1 MRSVRLLDGQARRA
15 LAAADVVL
23 VASGTATLETALFK
37 RPMVV
42 AYRLGAITA
51 FLLRTLG
58 LVKIQHFSQPNL
70 LAGKELVPEFFQ
82 EAAIAGESR
91 ECAGALARASRGGRA
106 SAAGIRRDPHPAAVR
121 WRRARRGRSRRAARG
136 SGGAGMKLRV
146 RLRVAGVDEAG
157 RGPLAGPVVAAAVIL
172 NPARPIRG
180 LADSKVLEPE
190 ERERLAVADS

>member
-1 MRSVRLLDGQARRA
+1 MPQVRMLDGQARRA

-82 EAAIAGESR
+82 EAATPGESR
-91 ECAGALARASRGGRA
+91 ECARALARASRGRGA
-106 SAAGIRRDPHPAAVR
+106 SAAGIRARSTTRLRCDGAERAAD
-121 WRRARRGRSRRAARG
+121 RSRPPARDARASA
-136 SGGAGMKLRV
+136 AMKLRV

-157 RGPLAGPVVAAAVIL
+157 RGPLAGPGGGGGRDPQSGASHPRARRLEGARTRGARAA
-172 NPARPIRG
+172 RRC
-180 LADSKVLEPE
+180 
-190 ERERLAVADS
+190 

>member
-1 MRSVRLLDGQARRA
+1 MVTPALRDLFAARCAVHAPHANVRMLDGQARRA

-58 LVKIQHFSQPNL
+58 LVKIKHFSQPNL

-82 EAAIAGESR
+82 EAASPENLAN
-91 ECAGALARASRGGRA
+91 ALARWLTSGDWQGVRFE
-106 SAAGIRRDPHPAAVR
+106 IRRHDNIVFYLPDDLRTNRKEYVVVIRVLHSDQFDLPLDEKQLQTVKEIETRLKELGCPKDQWKKRPA
-121 WRRARRGRSRRAARG
+121 
-136 SGGAGMKLRV
+136 
-146 RLRVAGVDEAG
+146 
-157 RGPLAGPVVAAAVIL
+157 
-172 NPARPIRG
+172 
-180 LADSKVLEPE
+180 
-190 ERERLAVADS
+190 